1 MNTKQDLENQLQSLR
16 LKWKGDYP
24 KSDLDK
30 RWWSFKCDKTLA
42 EQLKT
47 QIKKIEAVIPLDTT
61 DLTDDQMAE
70 LLK

>member
-1 MNTKQDLENQLQSLR
+1 MNKTELENKLNSLR

-30 RWWSFKCDKTLA
+30 RWWRFKTDKCLA

-47 QIKKIEAVIPLDTT
+47 QIKKIEAGIEITAT
-61 DLTDDQMAE
+61 DLSDDQMAE
-70 LLK
+70 LFK

>member
-1 MNTKQDLENQLQSLR
+1 MEKIDLENKLSSLR

-30 RWWSFKCDKTLA
+30 RWWKFKCDKTLT

-47 QIKKIEAVIPLDTT
+47 QIKKIEAGIDLDTT

-70 LLK
+70 LFK

>member
-1 MNTKQDLENQLQSLR
+1 MEKQDLENKLNSLR

-30 RWWSFKCDKTLA
+30 RWWKFKTDKCLA

-47 QIKKIEAVIPLDTT
+47 QIKKIEAGIPLEAK